1 MVSLPALAAVTTP
14 ETWVACVLEKDQIP
28 PGCVSDS
35 VTTFPGHKDN
45 VPEIMPADAPTFM
58 VIGKDAVIE
67 PHTDVVVYVMVS
79 SPAAVPLMTFPE
91 AKALLLVVF
100 QLPPEIVSDMVI
112 MPP

>member
-1 MVSLPALAAVTTP
+1 M
-14 ETWVACVLEKDQIP
+14 LEKDQIP

-45 VPEIMPADAPTFM
+45 VPDMMPAEAPTLM
-58 VIGKDAVIE
+58 VIGNVAAIE
-67 PHTDVVVYVMVS
+67 PQTDVGVYVMVS
-79 SPAAVPLMTFPE
+79 SPATVPLMTFPE